1 MAFGGNSGLESV
13 AVLTNHL
20 RRILIDNNWARP
32 SGREIEKLL
41 SAYQTERLARMK
53 YVMQFSGEVTKVQA
67 WHRPLDKFLATWL
80 VPVLPDR
87 TFGDQL
93 GRIISAAPKLD
104 FIDASDFP
112 SGRMPWQDEA
122 DTRAKRVGKVEAAA
136 SASNSLL
143 RRTGFSWLSAAAAFL
158 MVLYAASFYPVA
170 AQARAEQVVA
180 GAV

>member
-13 AVLTNHL
+13 VVLTNRL
-20 RRILIDNNWARP
+20 RRMLVENNWARP
-32 SGREIEKLL
+32 SGRELEKLL

-53 YVMQFSGEVTKVQA
+53 YVMQFSGDVTKVQA

-80 VPVLPDR
+80 VPMLPDR

-93 GRIISAAPKLD
+93 GKIISGAPKLD

-122 DTRAKRVGKVEAAA
+122 NKGVKREGRVEAAA
-136 SASNSLL
+136 SAVSSLL

-170 AQARAEQVVA
+170 AQASAGSRVEVV
-180 GAV
+180 